1 MRRALSSS
9 SSAVHADTAD
19 VMVIG
24 FDGVESGALTT
35 PGLTSVETS
44 ATDMAAACLDLLM
57 GRIDAGKV
65 GGAGGTGVVDGTDDA
80 GRADG
85 AGRADPSAVS
95 APAPRTVTVAHRVLE
110 RGSAER

>member
-57 GRIDAGKV
+57 GRIDAGGTGG
-65 GGAGGTGVVDGTDDA
+65 GGAGD
-80 GRADG
+80 
-85 AGRADPSAVS
+85 AGRADPSAMS

>member
-44 ATDMAAACLDLLM
+44 AADMAAACLDLLM
-57 GRIDAGKV
+57 GRIDAGGTGG
-65 GGAGGTGVVDGTDDA
+65 GGAGD
-80 GRADG
+80 
-85 AGRADPSAVS
+85 AGRADPSAMS
-95 APAPRTVTVAHRVLE
+95 ATAPRTVTVDHRVLE